1 MLAAIFA
8 VTVRHRRPILA
19 TALVLAV
26 ILAVGRQLSTWLD
39 LILGN
44 ATFVVGVL
52 ASALAAL
59 AWRRSQPAALSVK
72 PEIRA
77 FATEPSASQIS
88 MAVGLMFLASLL
100 LGTGHLA
107 GEGLFMVLPFLL
119 LVAVGLH
126 FSGSWRG
133 VAVELRPD
141 GVHQRDITGSLT
153 VPWEALAPG
162 RPSRP
167 AARAATLALTCAQPD
182 LVRRRG
188 ILPLGRRLRIDNVHP
203 WFIADAIRYY
213 VDHPQHRAAIGEPAE
228 YQRLWHALTSASIG
242 PVPGHASSANCRRA
256 AEI

>member
-8 VTVRHRRPILA
+8 VTIHHRRPILA
-19 TALVLAV
+19 IALVLAV

-52 ASALAAL
+52 ACSLAAL

-88 MAVGLMFLASLL
+88 LAVGLMFLASLL

-126 FSGSWRG
+126 FSGAAHRQRPPL
-133 VAVELRPD
+133 VHRRRDPVLRRPPAAPGGD
-141 GVHQRDITGSLT
+141 RRTSR
-153 VPWEALAPG
+153 VPAALA
-162 RPSRP
+162 
-167 AARAATLALTCAQPD
+167 
-182 LVRRRG
+182 
-188 ILPLGRRLRIDNVHP
+188 RIDVRVHRPRP
-203 WFIADAIRYY
+203 WTRFLGQLPQGCRNMIRSC
-213 VDHPQHRAAIGEPAE
+213 
-228 YQRLWHALTSASIG
+228 L
-242 PVPGHASSANCRRA
+242 
-256 AEI
+256 